1 MILGKPAVLFAQV
14 DFHHVAL
21 NVAELG
27 AEAALAAADRH
38 TPDTARYLWW
48 FLKQNSIDA
57 QAPDAGQRMLAAM
70 RAGGW
75 AI

>member
-1 MILGKPAVLFAQV
+1 M
-14 DFHHVAL
+14 
-21 NVAELG
+21 AELG